1 MRVVLFGKTLGERGM
16 GEIIT
21 NLQRDPN
28 IGRDVQLA
36 IVDGSAEELL
46 NYGKNGSLYIAD
58 LLEQNIRNENIP
70 QTTLNIFYIIITL
83 LYVMPMFLILKWT
96 IIILSLSKDLP
107 FKRR

>member
-46 NYGKNGSLYIAD
+46 NYGK
-58 LLEQNIRNENIP
+58 
-70 QTTLNIFYIIITL
+70 
-83 LYVMPMFLILKWT
+83 KWVFIYCRFT
-96 IIILSLSKDLP
+96 RAKYT
-107 FKRR
+107 K

>member
-1 MRVVLFGKTLGERGM
+1 M

-36 IVDGSAEELL
+36 IVDGTAEELL

-70 QTTLNIFYIIITL
+70 QNRIKHFLYNYYSSVCDAYVPYIKMDDNHSVAVKGL
-83 LYVMPMFLILKWT
+83 AF
-96 IIILSLSKDLP
+96 
-107 FKRR
+107 